1 MIMSITQPT
10 IIIYNLI
17 LNRIIQG
24 MKHYINM
31 NNNNK
36 PICPHVKWAQRKDKL
51 FITIE
56 VENLNKP
63 DIVLKKEGFLKFK

>member
-1 MIMSITQPT
+1 
-10 IIIYNLI
+10 
-17 LNRIIQG
+17 
-24 MKHYINM
+24 M